1 MNSVPFRFWC
11 IMSDL
16 NKKKEEKKDVLT
28 KAKEDSVVNIG
39 QDAVSGATSSKNQ
52 EQPMQI
58 DSDPTLSDDF
68 KNSTVG
74 DCIVM

>member
-1 MNSVPFRFWC
+1 
-11 IMSDL
+11 MSDL
-16 NKKKEEKKDVLT
+16 NKKKEEKKDVST

-39 QDAVSGATSSKNQ
+39 QDAVGGATSSKNP

-58 DSDPTLSDDF
+58 DADPTLSDDF

>member
-1 MNSVPFRFWC
+1 
-11 IMSDL
+11 MSDL

-39 QDAVSGATSSKNQ
+39 QDAVGGATSSKNQ
-52 EQPMQI
+52 EPMQI